1 MLATYERRNFAEGE
15 KVWLGQYRNLNN
27 VLHWHLECEII
38 RVVKGQA
45 QIKIG
50 DRCFDARENAC
61 FFCSAEELH
70 YIVSAP
76 DALVEVIIFD
86 RSIAQD
92 ITDRYALRSPKL
104 PEGLMPACFFEDIN
118 KILLRKEIF
127 YREMIENKA
136 RGLIIDIFSSCSVVK
151 QNVQSQFY
159 KNLIL
164 KINEEFSFITFEDAV
179 RYSGYSPSH
188 FSRMFKKLSGM
199 RFSDYLNVVK
209 VENAILMI
217 QKSPDASM
225 TSVSLNCGFSSVR
238 NFNRV
243 FKLITGYSPKMLPK
257 DFAID
262 TGLRISRKI
271 DFDPTLNNSILIRT
285 SSQ

>member
-217 QKSPDASM
+217 QKFPDASM

>member
-151 QNVQSQFY
+151 QNIQSQFY

>member
-76 DALVEVIIFD
+76 DALVDVIIFD

-92 ITDRYALRSPKL
+92 ITDRYALCSPKL
-104 PEGLMPACFFEDIN
+104 PDGLVSANFFDEVN
-118 KILLRKEIF
+118 RILSRKEMF

-136 RGLIIDIFSSCSVVK
+136 RGLLIDIFSSCAIVK
-151 QNVQSQFY
+151 QSVRSQFY

-164 KINEEFSFITFEDAV
+164 KINEEFAFITFEDAV

-188 FSRMFKKLSGM
+188 FSKMFKKLTGM
-199 RFSDYLNVVK
+199 NFSDYLNFVK
-209 VENAILMI
+209 VENAILLMRMY
-217 QKSPDASM
+217 PDTSM
-225 TSVSLNCGFSSVR
+225 SSVSLKCGFSSVR
-238 NFNRV
+238 NYNRV
-243 FKLITGYSPKMLPK
+243 FKSITGYSPKMIPK

-262 TGLRISRKI
+262 TGLRVAQEI
-271 DFDPTLNNSILIRT
+271 DFNPTQKNSILIRT

>member
-118 KILLRKEIF
+118 KILLRKELF